1 MSLILDALKRADAE
15 RARAQGRLPA
25 LQDEVLAARVSQPV
39 VSSFDPQ
46 APLRPAPPPAWA
58 RPRVAA
64 ALLGGV
70 LLLGLAMLAL
80 GPARRAE
87 APPQPAATAPTS
99 PAAPEPASV
108 PAAVPAPVPAPVPA
122 TAPVR
127 ANQSA
132 RLPKPP
138 PAPAAQAA
146 HKAQAKVPAQ
156 ATPPTAP
163 AQAATPAAPPPQD
176 RAPAASPATVAAAAA
191 SAPLPGYADL
201 PDTVK
206 AGMPRLV
213 LSGIVYSADPASRML
228 LVNGQVFREGDAV
241 AAGLVLE
248 RIGPRQATFSI
259 NGTRFTMRL

>member
-1 MSLILDALKRADAE
+1 MDALKRADAE

-39 VSSFDPQ
+39 VSTFDPQ

-87 APPQPAATAPTS
+87 APPQPAATAPAS
-99 PAAPEPASV
+99 PAAPAPTPA
-108 PAAVPAPVPAPVPA
+108 PAA
-122 TAPVR
+122 APVR
-127 ANQSA
+127 AAQA
-132 RLPKPP
+132 PKSP
-138 PAPAAQAA
+138 PAPAAAAQPAKPTPQAPPAQAA
-146 HKAQAKVPAQ
+146 QKAQAKVPAQ
-156 ATPPTAP
+156 ATKPTAP
-163 AQAATPAAPPPQD
+163 AQATTPTTPTPQD
-176 RAPAASPATVAAAAA
+176 RAPAGSGAAAAA

>member
-1 MSLILDALKRADAE
+1 VSLILDALKRADAE

-39 VSSFDPQ
+39 VSTFDPQ

-87 APPQPAATAPTS
+87 APPQPAAPAPTPA
-99 PAAPEPASV
+99 PAA
-108 PAAVPAPVPAPVPA
+108 
-122 TAPVR
+122 APVR
-127 ANQSA
+127 AAQA
-132 RLPKPP
+132 PKSP
-138 PAPAAQAA
+138 PAPAAAAQPAKPTPQAPPAQAA
-146 HKAQAKVPAQ
+146 QKAQAKVPAQ
-156 ATPPTAP
+156 ATKPTAP
-163 AQAATPAAPPPQD
+163 AQATTPTTPTPQD
-176 RAPAASPATVAAAAA
+176 RAQAGSGAAAAA

-201 PDTVK
+201 PDPVK

>member
-1 MSLILDALKRADAE
+1 VSLILDALKRADAE

-87 APPQPAATAPTS
+87 APPQPAAS
-99 PAAPEPASV
+99 GPAAPA
-108 PAAVPAPVPAPVPA
+108 APVPASAPVAAPA
-122 TAPVR
+122 PAPAPAPAAAPVR

-132 RLPKPP
+132 KLPKPQ
-138 PAPAAQAA
+138 PAPAAAAQPAKPPPQASPVQAA
-146 HKAQAKVPAQ
+146 QADQKAQAKVPAQ
-156 ATPPTAP
+156 AT
-163 AQAATPAAPPPQD
+163 TPAAPPQ
-176 RAPAASPATVAAAAA
+176 ATTPAA

>member
-39 VSSFDPQ
+39 VSTFDPQ

-87 APPQPAATAPTS
+87 APPQPAAPAPTPA
-99 PAAPEPASV
+99 PAA
-108 PAAVPAPVPAPVPA
+108 
-122 TAPVR
+122 APVR
-127 ANQSA
+127 AAQA
-132 RLPKPP
+132 PKSP
-138 PAPAAQAA
+138 PAPAAAAQPAKPTPQAPPAQAA
-146 HKAQAKVPAQ
+146 QKAQAKVPAQ
-156 ATPPTAP
+156 ATKPTAP
-163 AQAATPAAPPPQD
+163 AQATTPTTPTPQD
-176 RAPAASPATVAAAAA
+176 RAQAGSGAAAAA
-191 SAPLPGYADL
+191 STPLPGYADL